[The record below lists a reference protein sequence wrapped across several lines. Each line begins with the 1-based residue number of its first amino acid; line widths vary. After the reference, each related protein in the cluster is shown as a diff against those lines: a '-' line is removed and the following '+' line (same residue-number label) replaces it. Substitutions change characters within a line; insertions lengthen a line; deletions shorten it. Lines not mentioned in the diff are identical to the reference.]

1 MNSKLLKSC
10 KNFIE
15 MFELS
20 FLPCLICGCVRGQ
33 IMPSDMSGSNNSFRT
48 QFLAISLF
56 FTVLALILDRISAKR
71 QSVPRGLHSSS
82 LWSKKKKKKKRERER
97 DSLFQ

>member
-33 IMPSDMSGSNNSFRT
+33 IMPSDMSGSNNSFKT
-48 QFLAISLF
+48 QFLAISLV
-56 FTVLALILDRISAKR
+56 FTVLALILDRISAKW
-71 QSVPRGLHSSS
+71 QSEPRGLHSSS
-82 LWSKKKKKKKRERER
+82 LWSEKKKKRER